1 LFAHDLHV
9 ALAVATLVAM
19 VVVAVEAA
27 LRAISGRA
35 PGRFSGA
42 ISTIAVVAVAMTA
55 AGGLAILTRGERP
68 KEFLHFVYA
77 TVAFVLVPV
86 GDSLTAAAGPR
97 RRALAR
103 LLAAL
108 IALGV
113 IARLFGTG

>member
-77 TVAFVLVPV
+77 TVAFVPM
-86 GDSLTAAAGPR
+86 GDSLTAAACPR